1 MKASSL
7 LPLILCLVLFGAVK
21 AYAKADTVDLFTNAV
36 LTGDIPE
43 LEKVLAPNFWYIGAN
58 GHIRDKEHFIAEI
71 KDKKLEINRLSLS
84 NMRETSVGQTRLL
97 TANGEFRGKS
107 DLPLPEGL
115 MRFTLA
121 LADNQGQEQAVLFQ
135 VTPVIATN
143 DCKDGNCRIK

>member
-7 LPLILCLVLFGAVK
+7 LPLILCLVLFSAVQ
-21 AYAKADTVDLFTNAV
+21 ANAKADTVDLFTNAV

-71 KDKKLEINRLSLS
+71 KEKKLVINRLSLS
-84 NMRETSVGQTRLL
+84 NMRETQVGQTRLL
-97 TANGEFRGKS
+97 TANGEFKGQS

-121 LADNQGQEQAVLFQ
+121 LADNHGQEQAVLFQ
-135 VTPVIATN
+135 VTPVIPTH